1 MGHRALEVA
10 DIFRDHG
17 PAWREAN
24 RGHVS
29 LGQLK
34 VMSAIERCRTAGLGG
49 HVMRCENDACAYTA
63 IAYNSCRDRHCPK
76 CQGAMARQWL
86 AARAAELLPVTY
98 FHVVFTLPT
107 PIGDIAHQNKAVI
120 YDLLFRASAETMLM
134 IAADPKHLGASIG
147 ITAVLHT
154 WGSAMTHHPHVH
166 MIVPGGGISLDRSQW
181 IIKRP
186 FVEHVLA
193 ELGLDREEV
202 SQVCA
207 KPTRDDSPSAL
218 IPLRQDTSETKRWYL
233 TSIRTLV
240 TGLAILSAGAVSA
253 KFFQQQSVIGELD
266 TQLATTGAK
275 AREVRAH
282 IDRLERK
289 QSSIV
294 RIRTAKYA
302 TPGLNDLL
310 EWTTTLLPSHSWLS
324 EFQLS
329 QPDDKM
335 GEQQINISG
344 FSEGAASL
352 VGLFDASPYFNDAT
366 LTSPISL
373 DPVEARERFSMQM
386 RVRKPRSEKS
396 STP

>member
-1 MGHRALEVA
+1 MSSNLDIPLLKPSLRDAAKLLATFREWWVQEFNRVLPDRLRRGLFGPGRKLLQIEKMGEEVTLRLVDVDDGSSFEMPPLTQTDCSA
-10 DIFRDHG
+10 GWLDAFLSTHG
-17 PAWREAN
+17 LLREE
-24 RGHVS
+24 VD
-29 LGQLK
+29 
-34 VMSAIERCRTAGLGG
+34 V
-49 HVMRCENDACAYTA
+49 
-63 IAYNSCRDRHCPK
+63 
-76 CQGAMARQWL
+76 
-86 AARAAELLPVTY
+86 
-98 FHVVFTLPT
+98 
-107 PIGDIAHQNKAVI
+107 AVI
-120 YDLLFRASAETMLM
+120 MPDEQFFYRKLILPAEALKRLNEVVTRDLENKTSFRLDKIYHHFTIEPD
-134 IAADPKHLGASIG
+134 ADPAK
-147 ITAVLHT
+147 ITVL
-154 WGSAMTHHPHVH
+154 
-166 MIVPGGGISLDRSQW
+166 QW

-186 FVEHVLA
+186 FVEHALA